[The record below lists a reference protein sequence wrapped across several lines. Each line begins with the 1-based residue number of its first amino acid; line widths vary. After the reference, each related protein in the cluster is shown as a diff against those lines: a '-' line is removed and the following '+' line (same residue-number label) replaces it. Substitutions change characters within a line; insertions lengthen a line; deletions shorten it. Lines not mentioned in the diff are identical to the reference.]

1 MLHSKL
7 FNHGPLTRRLLP
19 LLIPQRAVKSLV
31 LLGVIF
37 TTIMAGRMGDGGSV
51 AAAPSQT
58 AAPATINVRV
68 APASPSGSSAGQIE
82 SAEDSNAIGSGW
94 SKYSNFTRR
103 TVFVPRA
110 RVGRQQLFPAD
121 SAKSPTD
128 PTL

>member
-1 MLHSKL
+1 MQDSKL
-7 FNHGPLTRRLLP
+7 QGIIPALEIADPFIDQGNRIVPDKGEVTR
-19 LLIPQRAVKSLV
+19 
-31 LLGVIF
+31 
-37 TTIMAGRMGDGGSV
+37 GGKFGTRNNQVS
-51 AAAPSQT
+51 
-58 AAPATINVRV
+58 
-68 APASPSGSSAGQIE
+68 SGSSAGQIE

-103 TVFVPRA
+103 TGFVPRA